1 MINLVNIKNE
11 IKFGWFLYGLA
22 SFNKIK
28 KFKGIYY
35 FKSRKNI
42 ENMSEYNIKVEFD
55 KKTFSFSCQDDQD
68 IISAASINGI
78 DLPNSCCSG
87 VCTSC
92 ASMVIDGSIDQEDAM
107 GLNEDLR
114 EKGFALL
121 CVAYP
126 ESDLH
131 VVIGDQVEDDLYNDQ
146 FGKYQKWN

>member
-1 MINLVNIKNE
+1 M
-11 IKFGWFLYGLA
+11 
-22 SFNKIK
+22 
-28 KFKGIYY
+28 
-35 FKSRKNI
+35 
-42 ENMSEYNIKVEFD
+42 
-55 KKTFSFSCQDDQD
+55 SFSLISYDSVNFNFLCTEDQD
-68 IISAASINGI
+68 VISAAKIHGI

-92 ASMVIDGSIDQEDAM
+92 ASMILEGSVEQEDAM
-107 GLNEDLR
+107 GLNDDLK

-126 ESDLH
+126 KSDLH